1 MQNGNNVLILAGL
14 LVLCVGLLI
23 FCLYMVRRSWRN
35 LRYIKV
41 LRRLIL
47 KGEPL
52 SLVLL
57 PAVLPIY
64 ADDVN
69 ESKIAARKLVKT
81 LTGLDMGLED
91 MSDAELTVFCVLA
104 EKASQD
110 EEFVKGLVQEAE
122 TWAKNRGIEV

>member
-14 LVLCVGLLI
+14 LVACVGLLV

-57 PAVLPIY
+57 PTVLPIY

-110 EEFVKGLVQEAE
+110 EEFVKGLVQEAKD
-122 TWAKNRGIEV
+122 WAKNRGIEV